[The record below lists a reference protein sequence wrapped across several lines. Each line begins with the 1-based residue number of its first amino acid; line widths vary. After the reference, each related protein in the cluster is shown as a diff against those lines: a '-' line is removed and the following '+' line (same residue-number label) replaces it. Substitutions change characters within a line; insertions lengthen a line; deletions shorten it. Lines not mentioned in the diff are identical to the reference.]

1 MTRNEMI
8 VTQDLTKRFSS
19 FTALEK
25 LNLEIEKGSCVGFL
39 GPNGAGKTT
48 TIKIL
53 TGLLNPTSGKAFV
66 AGYDVTKETR
76 LALSHVGAVV
86 ETPEFFPHFTP
97 KEILSFMGKL
107 RGLSGQT
114 LEERTKKVLDLV
126 NMSEWTQKKIG
137 KFSKG
142 MKQRISLASALL
154 HDPELIIL
162 DEPTSGL
169 DPRGMIE
176 VRQIIKSLKKQG
188 KTIFLSSHLLSETQE
203 ICDKIALID
212 KGKLLQYERLDI
224 INNIEKNTTITI
236 DFLEPPSESQMS
248 QVSNFKCVHKI
259 KHESPTILLVEFEG
273 TLEDKAEFLKSIQET
288 GLKVVNFKTHDS
300 NLESLYMELV
310 SDSVG

>member
-1 MTRNEMI
+1 MTKNEMI
-8 VTQDLTKRFSS
+8 VTEDLTKRYSG

-25 LNLEIEKGSCVGFL
+25 LNLEIEKSSCVGFL

-66 AGYDVTKETR
+66 AGFDVTKQTR
-76 LALSHVGAVV
+76 FALSQIGAVV
-86 ETPEFFPHFTP
+86 ETPEFFPHLTP
-97 KEILSFMGKL
+97 KEILSYMGKL
-107 RGLSGQT
+107 RGLSRQT
-114 LEERTKKVLDLV
+114 LADRTKTVLELV
-126 NMSEWTQKKIG
+126 NMEEWSQKKIG

-188 KTIFLSSHLLSETQE
+188 KTIFLSSHLLPETQE

-212 KGKLLQYERLDI
+212 RGKLLQYDRLDI
-224 INNIEKNTTITI
+224 INNTGKNTTIAI
-236 DFLEPPSESQMS
+236 EFLNPPTESQIT
-248 QVSNFKCVHKI
+248 QVSNFKCIQKI
-259 KHESPTILLVEFEG
+259 NHESSTSLLVEFEG
-273 TLEDKAEFLKSIQET
+273 TLEDKAEFLKLIQET
-288 GLKVVNFKTHDS
+288 GLKVVNFKTLES